1 MTATSSSASPA
12 TDPTATAL
20 AAALLALVWWGW
32 QRGGLALMQ
41 LGMSIC

>member
-1 MTATSSSASPA
+1 MSS
-12 TDPTATAL
+12 TWYWFGG
-20 AAALLALVWWGW
+20 AAAIALLLALAWWGW

>member
-1 MTATSSSASPA
+1 MIVAGII
-12 TDPTATAL
+12 
-20 AAALLALVWWGW
+20 LLLMAWWGW